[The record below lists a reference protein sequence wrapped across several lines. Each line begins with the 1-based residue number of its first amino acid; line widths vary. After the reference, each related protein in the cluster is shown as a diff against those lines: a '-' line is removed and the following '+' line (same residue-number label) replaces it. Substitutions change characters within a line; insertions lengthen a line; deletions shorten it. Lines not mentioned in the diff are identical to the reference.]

1 MSAMASNSDRASTTS
16 SAYADSGKYASW
28 ARSSDAGSRRGKD
41 KEDANNLTVSRR
53 RARKSGGFL
62 MGNLFQPRD
71 SEDDKPDSPSKQ
83 SPRKLSRL
91 SQNVSN
97 PPNTADTAPSLP
109 QASLDPTQLVQMA
122 LSLSE
127 GRRRHVS
134 ANLQVPAASTDKRR
148 VRSSGA
154 PVVHVSPGSP
164 MGNDLLQPTSPGD
177 SGYRASTEDDA
188 SFIAGE
194 DITYEFSQAT
204 LHRAERARKFF
215 ELSSEYRRLLTT
227 LPPLKPAVSASS
239 PRSAPSQKELGR
251 EYNPLQLLRNRKARH
266 REQRPLD
273 PPVEAFDNLPKV
285 KSYIDEMEH
294 EANDPNYR
302 STLDT
307 SLLPAFRRPSRG
319 QDDAPNQVTRSHRRT
334 DTAATRIIP
343 SETGWSFGPAEL
355 LADAVWLLQPANRA
369 CIENR
374 HGHRIFPHQ
383 PRSSFDSARSGRR
396 SGDSRPSLSR
406 TNTWG
411 STGKSDD
418 ETDRG
423 RIRSKFLSLR
433 HVDNSARK
441 HLFRNRSRSSSMS
454 SATSARPSNRKKQF
468 LGPGDA
474 PDLDNT
480 GPLERHM
487 KKLIENE
494 ALGIEED
501 SSELISPDKWDR
513 GQEQSNGKTSASP
526 TLADSPSVNN
536 H

>member
-215 ELSSEYRRLLTT
+215 ELS
-227 LPPLKPAVSASS
+227 
-239 PRSAPSQKELGR
+239 
-251 EYNPLQLLRNRKARH
+251 
-266 REQRPLD
+266 
-273 PPVEAFDNLPKV
+273 
-285 KSYIDEMEH
+285 
-294 EANDPNYR
+294 
-302 STLDT
+302 
-307 SLLPAFRRPSRG
+307 
-319 QDDAPNQVTRSHRRT
+319 
-334 DTAATRIIP
+334 
-343 SETGWSFGPAEL
+343 
-355 LADAVWLLQPANRA
+355 
-369 CIENR
+369 
-374 HGHRIFPHQ
+374 
-383 PRSSFDSARSGRR
+383 
-396 SGDSRPSLSR
+396 
-406 TNTWG
+406 
-411 STGKSDD
+411 
-418 ETDRG
+418 
-423 RIRSKFLSLR
+423 
-433 HVDNSARK
+433 
-441 HLFRNRSRSSSMS
+441 
-454 SATSARPSNRKKQF
+454 
-468 LGPGDA
+468 
-474 PDLDNT
+474 
-480 GPLERHM
+480 
-487 KKLIENE
+487 
-494 ALGIEED
+494 
-501 SSELISPDKWDR
+501 
-513 GQEQSNGKTSASP
+513 
-526 TLADSPSVNN
+526 
-536 H
+536 